1 MVFIEGGP
9 PPEWVLWVAVNTSP
23 WGSGLQKR
31 NQSVVSLDGNYWRR
45 LRRAIAAPPYSLQR
59 EFADTV
65 WVCRPSQAWKVCCQE
80 LQKRLQEVVTKS
92 YVFTKSYWHEKAT
105 PTVKSRRSKTFVPP
119 RGLASSSVEQWGGQ
133 CKTHWILCSK
143 SEKES
148 VAKSAEMLEHIIE
161 NLCSLRL
168 LNDSGGPGPIWEPSW
183 NVAVKKLENLNP
195 SPPFLGGF
203 LVKFCSK
210 IRF

>member
-1 MVFIEGGP
+1 M
-9 PPEWVLWVAVNTSP
+9 
-23 WGSGLQKR
+23 QKIYW
-31 NQSVVSLDGNYWRR
+31 YWRR

-59 EFADTV
+59 EFAATA
-65 WVCRPSQAWKVCCQE
+65 WVCRSSQAWKVCCQE

-133 CKTHWILCSK
+133 CKTYWSLCSK

-161 NLCSLRL
+161 NLVFL
-168 LNDSGGPGPIWEPSW
+168 LFFDDFGGPGAIREPSW
-183 NVAVKKLENLNP
+183 NRTLKTLPKLKKVT
-195 SPPFLGGF
+195 PFLGGV
-203 LVKFCSK
+203 LVGFCSK
-210 IRF
+210 TRF

>member
-1 MVFIEGGP
+1 MMLTLHFC
-9 PPEWVLWVAVNTSP
+9 
-23 WGSGLQKR
+23 
-31 NQSVVSLDGNYWRR
+31 YWRR
-45 LRRAIAAPPYSLQR
+45 PRRAIAAPPYSLQR

-133 CKTHWILCSK
+133 CKTYWILCSK

-161 NLCSLRL
+161 NLSFFVIFWWFWR
-168 LNDSGGPGPIWEPSW
+168 SGGHSGAI
-183 NVAVKKLENLNP
+183 LESDPKNTSKVQKNHLLFKRLFGGILVQNQILEHFCGIY
-195 SPPFLGGF
+195 FLAYF
-203 LVKFCSK
+203 LH
-210 IRF
+210 RF

>member
-1 MVFIEGGP
+1 MGRRWLVGWSNMILLSK
-9 PPEWVLWVAVNTSP
+9 WVSSIVGVGESY
-23 WGSGLQKR
+23 
-31 NQSVVSLDGNYWRR
+31 YWRR

-59 EFADTV
+59 EFAATA

-133 CKTHWILCSK
+133 CKTYWILCSK

-148 VAKSAEMLEHIIE
+148 VAKSAEMLEHIVE
-161 NLCSLRL
+161 NLCFSWFVG
-168 LNDSGGPGPIWEPSW
+168 DFGGLGPIREPSW
-183 NVAVKKLENLNP
+183 NRTLKKP
-195 SPPFLGGF
+195 QKFKIGHPFWGGF
-203 LVKFCSK
+203 LETFCAKS
-210 IRF
+210 RF

>member
-1 MVFIEGGP
+1 MYI
-9 PPEWVLWVAVNTSP
+9 
-23 WGSGLQKR
+23 
-31 NQSVVSLDGNYWRR
+31 YWRR
-45 LRRAIAAPPYSLQR
+45 LRRAIAAPPNNLPR

-133 CKTHWILCSK
+133 CKTYWILCSK

-161 NLCSLRL
+161 NLSFFLWFFH
-168 LNDSGGPGPIWEPSW
+168 DFGGPGAIREPSW
-183 NVAVKKLENLNP
+183 NRTLKTLPNLKKVT
-195 SPPFLGGF
+195 PFLGGF
-203 LVKFCSK
+203 LVEFWFKIKF
-210 IRF
+210 